1 MKNMGVGIIGTGSYL
16 PPNIITNNDLEK
28 MVNTSDE
35 WIRARSG
42 IQERRITGSEMA
54 TSDMAAEAA
63 KNALEDAGV
72 RPEEIELIIMGTV
85 TPDNSYPSAA
95 CTIQRKIGAVNA
107 AAFDLAAGCTG
118 YMYGLAVGTQFIK
131 SGFYKKVLV
140 IGGDNLS
147 KFTNWSDRST
157 CVLFGDG
164 AGAAVL
170 SSVEEGTGLLSF
182 YLGADGNGGDLL
194 ILPAGGSK
202 LPASES
208 TIKQKLHYTQMSGNE
223 VYKFAVRIMDKAVKE
238 ALAKVELKPEDL
250 DYLVPHQANIRII
263 THAAR
268 RLKMPIEKVFV
279 NLHKYGNTSAG
290 SIAIALDEAK
300 REGKIKRGDL
310 VAFVGFGAGLTW
322 AAGVCRWT

>member
-1 MKNMGVGIIGTGSYL
+1 MKNIAVGIVGTGAYL
-16 PPNIITNNDLEK
+16 PPNIITNKDLEK
-28 MVNTSDE
+28 MVDTTDE
-35 WIRARSG
+35 WIKSRSG
-42 IQERRITGSEMA
+42 IEERRVTGPDMA
-54 TSDMAAEAA
+54 TSDMAVEAA
-63 KNALEDAGV
+63 KKALVDAGV
-72 RPEEIELIIMGTV
+72 GPEEIELIIMATV
-85 TPDNSYPSAA
+85 TPDNAYPSAA
-95 CTIQRKIGAVNA
+95 CTVQQKLGAVNA
-107 AAFDLAAGCTG
+107 AAFDLAAGCSG

-147 KFTNWSDRST
+147 KFTNWSDRAT

-164 AGAAVL
+164 AGGAVL
-170 SSVEEGTGLLSF
+170 SEVEEGYGLLSF
-182 YLGADGNGGDLL
+182 ELGADGTGGELL

-202 LPASES
+202 LPASEE
-208 TIKQKLHYTQMSGNE
+208 TVRQGLHYTQMSGNE
-223 VYKFAVRIMDKAVKE
+223 VYKFAVRIMDSAVKQ
-238 ALAKVELKPEDL
+238 ALEKIEMKPEDL

-268 RLKMPIEKVFV
+268 RLKMPMDKVFV

-310 VAFVGFGAGLTW
+310 IAFVGFGAGLTW
-322 AAGVCRWT
+322 GAGVCRWV